1 MEALQGLLGGLA
13 VILMTQNL
21 YYTFIGS
28 LIGTLI
34 GVLPGIGPLAA
45 LSLLLPATVA
55 LPPVAAI
62 AMLTAMFYGSMY
74 GGSITS
80 VLVNIPGEA
89 ASVVTCLDGYA
100 MAKRGRA
107 GPALGMAA
115 LGSFIAGTIAVVVL
129 TFFSPVLSRFAVRL
143 GPPEYCALMVLGLVC
158 TVLMIQGPALK
169 GVVMIGLGAALANI
183 GMDVVSGEFRFTF
196 DTVELTAGVELIA
209 LVIGLFGVSEILFN
223 LEQAARGMAVAT
235 RLRNLWPNRDDWRA
249 SWRPILRGTGVGFA
263 IGLVPGGGPVTASF
277 VSYAAERRLDTRPE
291 TFGTGR
297 IEGVAGP
304 ESANNAAVASGMI
317 PLLSLGIPGNAVTAL
332 LMGALIINGVQPGP
346 MLIVERPEVFWGVI
360 ASMYVG
366 NVFLLILNLPMVG
379 LWVQL
384 LRIPYAVMFPV
395 IMLLALV
402 GAYSANRNF
411 FDLWVMLVFGVFGWF
426 LRKLGYEL
434 APLVLAF
441 VLAPLLEQSLRQSM
455 VMSPDGVLIFLERPL
470 AAALMG
476 VSLMLLLLLLLAAG
490 RGRNRATS
498 EFGGTT

>member
-1 MEALQGLLGGLA
+1 
-13 VILMTQNL
+13 MTAQNL
-21 YYTFIGS
+21 YYTLIGS
-28 LIGTLI
+28 VIGTLI

-62 AMLTAMFYGSMY
+62 AMLTAMFYGAMY
-74 GGSITS
+74 GGSIS
-80 VLVNIPGEA
+80 SILVNIPGEA

-100 MAKRGRA
+100 MAKQGRA

-115 LGSFIAGTIAVVVL
+115 MGSFIAGTLSVVVL
-129 TFFSPVLSRFAVRL
+129 TFFSPMLSEFAIRL

-169 GVVMIGLGAALANI
+169 GLLMIGLGTFLACI

-196 DTVELTAGVELIA
+196 NSIELTAGVELIA
-209 LVIGLFGVSEILFN
+209 LVIGLFGVSEILLN
-223 LEQAARGMAVAT
+223 LEQSARGMVVNSK
-235 RLRNLWPNRDDWRA
+235 LRNLWPSAADWRA
-249 SWRPILRGTGVGFA
+249 SWKPILRGSTLGFG

-277 VSYAAERRLDTRPE
+277 VSYAAERRIDKNPE

-346 MLIVERPEVFWGVI
+346 MLIVERPDIFWGVV

-366 NVFLLILNLPMVG
+366 NVFLLILNLPLVG

-384 LRIPYAVMFPV
+384 LRVPYSVMFP
-395 IMLLALV
+395 IIILLALV
-402 GAYSANRNF
+402 GTYSANRNF
-411 FDLWVMLVFGVFGWF
+411 FDLWVMLGTGVFGWF
-426 LRKLGYEL
+426 LRRMGYEL

-441 VLAPLLEQSLRQSM
+441 VLAPLLEQSLRQSL
-455 VMSPDGVLIFLERPL
+455 VMSPDGFAIFAQRPVSAVLM
-470 AAALMG
+470 AL
-476 VSLMLLLLLLLAAG
+476 SALILLALAFG
-490 RGRNRATS
+490 RTKSKQAI
-498 EFGGTT
+498 GGMT

>member
-1 MEALQGLLGGLA
+1 MEAMSGLLGGLA
-13 VILMTQNL
+13 VMMTVQNL
-21 YYTFIGS
+21 YYVFVGS

-62 AMLTAMFYGSMY
+62 SMLTAMFYGSMY

-80 VLVNIPGEA
+80 ILVNIPGEA

-100 MAKRGRA
+100 MAKQGRA
-107 GPALGMAA
+107 GAALGMAA
-115 LGSFIAGTIAVVVL
+115 LGSFIAGTLATLGL
-129 TFFSPVLSRFAVRL
+129 TFFSPAISGFAIRL
-143 GPPEYCALMVLGLVC
+143 GPPEYCAMMVLGLVC

-169 GVVMIGLGAALANI
+169 GMAMIGLGTVLACI

-196 DTVELTAGVELIA
+196 NSIELTAGVELIA
-209 LVIGLFGVSEILFN
+209 LVIGLFGLSEIFLN
-223 LEQAARGMAVAT
+223 LESAARGMAVST
-235 RLRNLWPNRDDWRA
+235 KLRNLWPTGADWIA
-249 SWRPILRGTGVGFA
+249 SWKPILRGSVLGFG

-277 VSYAAERRLDTRPE
+277 VSYAAERKLDKRPE

-346 MLIVERPEVFWGVI
+346 MLIVERPDVFWGVV
-360 ASMYVG
+360 ASMYIG

-384 LRIPYAVMFPV
+384 LRVPYAVMFP
-395 IMLLALV
+395 IIILLALV
-402 GAYSANRNF
+402 GTYSANRNI
-411 FDLWVMLVFGVFGWF
+411 FDLWVMLGTGVFGWF
-426 LRKLGYEL
+426 LKKLGYEL

-441 VLAPLLEQSLRQSM
+441 VLAPLLEQSLRQSL
-455 VMSPDGVLIFLERPL
+455 VMSPDGWFIFAQRPI
-470 AAALMG
+470 AAAMMALSA
-476 VSLMLLLLLLLAAG
+476 VILLAIFVG
-490 RGRNRATS
+490 RLRPRQT
-498 EFGGTT
+498 EGGIP

>member
-1 MEALQGLLGGLA
+1 MEALNGLIGGLG
-13 VILMTQNL
+13 VIMTAQNL
-21 YYTFIGS
+21 YYTLIGS
-28 LIGTLI
+28 VIGTLI

-62 AMLTAMFYGSMY
+62 AMLTAMFYGAMY
-74 GGSITS
+74 GGSIS
-80 VLVNIPGEA
+80 SILVNIPGEA

-100 MAKRGRA
+100 MAKQGRA

-115 LGSFIAGTIAVVVL
+115 MGSFIAGTLSVVVL
-129 TFFSPVLSRFAVRL
+129 TFFSPMLSEFAIRL

-169 GVVMIGLGAALANI
+169 GLLMIGLGTFLACV

-196 DTVELTAGVELIA
+196 NSIELTAGVELIA
-209 LVIGLFGVSEILFN
+209 LVIGLFGVSEILLN
-223 LEQAARGMAVAT
+223 LEQSARGMVVSSK
-235 RLRNLWPNRDDWRA
+235 LRNLWPSAADWRA
-249 SWRPILRGTGVGFA
+249 SWKPILRGSTLGFG

-277 VSYAAERRLDTRPE
+277 VSYAAERRIDKHPE

-317 PLLSLGIPGNAVTAL
+317 PLLSLGIPGNAVTAM

-346 MLIVERPEVFWGVI
+346 MLIVERPDIFWGVV

-366 NVFLLILNLPMVG
+366 NVFLLILNLPLVG

-384 LRIPYAVMFPV
+384 LRVPYAVMFP
-395 IMLLALV
+395 IIILLALV
-402 GAYSANRNF
+402 GTYSANRNL
-411 FDLWVMLVFGVFGWF
+411 FDLWVMLGTGVFGWF
-426 LRKLGYEL
+426 LRRMGYEL

-441 VLAPLLEQSLRQSM
+441 VLAPLLEQSLRQSL
-455 VMSPDGVLIFLERPL
+455 VMSPDGFAIFAQRPIAAVLM
-470 AAALMG
+470 AL
-476 VSLMLLLLLLLAAG
+476 SALILLALAFG
-490 RGRNRATS
+490 RAKPKQAI
-498 EFGGTT
+498 GGMT

>member
-1 MEALQGLLGGLA
+1 MEALGGLLGGLA
-13 VILMTQNL
+13 VMMTVQNL
-21 YYTFIGS
+21 YYVFVGS
-28 LIGTLI
+28 VIGTLI

-62 AMLTAMFYGSMY
+62 SMLTAMFYGSMY

-100 MAKRGRA
+100 MAKQGRA

-115 LGSFIAGTIAVVVL
+115 MGSFIAGTIATLGL
-129 TFFSPVLSRFAVRL
+129 TFFSPAISSFAIAL
-143 GPPEYCALMVLGLVC
+143 GPPEYCAMMVLGLVC

-169 GVVMIGLGAALANI
+169 GMVMIGLGAFLASV

-196 DTVELTAGVELIA
+196 NSIELTAGVELIA
-209 LVIGLFGVSEILFN
+209 LVIGLFGISEILLN
-223 LEQAARGMAVAT
+223 LEDSARGMVVNT
-235 RLRNLWPNRDDWRA
+235 KLRDLWPTAADWVA
-249 SWRPILRGTGVGFA
+249 SWKPILRGSVLGFG

-277 VSYAAERRLDTRPE
+277 VSYAAERKLDKRPE

-346 MLIVERPEVFWGVI
+346 MLIVQRPDVFWGVV
-360 ASMYVG
+360 ASMYIG

-384 LRIPYAVMFPV
+384 LRVPYAVMFP
-395 IMLLALV
+395 IIILLALV
-402 GAYSANRNF
+402 GTYSANRNI
-411 FDLWVMLVFGVFGWF
+411 FDLWVMLGTGVFGWF

-441 VLAPLLEQSLRQSM
+441 VLAPLLEQSLRQSL
-455 VMSPDGVLIFLERPL
+455 VMSGDGWAIFVQRPVAAGLMALSAVIL
-470 AAALMG
+470 AAI
-476 VSLMLLLLLLLAAG
+476 VIG
-490 RGRNRATS
+490 RLRPRQAQQ
-498 EFGGTT
+498 GGTP

>member
-1 MEALQGLLGGLA
+1 MEALSGLLGGLA
-13 VILMTQNL
+13 VMLTVQNL
-21 YYTFIGS
+21 YYVLVGS
-28 LIGTLI
+28 VIGTLI

-62 AMLTAMFYGSMY
+62 SMLTAMFYGSMY

-100 MAKRGRA
+100 MAKQGRA

-115 LGSFIAGTIAVVVL
+115 LGSFIAGTLATLGL
-129 TFFSPVLSRFAVRL
+129 TFFSPAISAFAIRL
-143 GPPEYCALMVLGLVC
+143 GPPEYCAMMVLGLVC

-169 GVVMIGLGAALANI
+169 GMVMIGLGAILASI

-196 DTVELTAGVELIA
+196 NSIELTAGVELIA
-209 LVIGLFGVSEILFN
+209 LVIGLFGISEILLN
-223 LEQAARGMAVAT
+223 LEDAARGIAVTT
-235 RLRNLWPNRDDWRA
+235 RLRNLWPSAADWIA
-249 SWRPILRGTGVGFA
+249 SWKPILRGSALGFG

-277 VSYAAERRLDTRPE
+277 VSYAAERKLDRRPE

-346 MLIVERPEVFWGVI
+346 MLIVERPDVFWGVV
-360 ASMYVG
+360 ASMYIG

-384 LRIPYAVMFPV
+384 LRVPYAVMFPIIV
-395 IMLLALV
+395 LLALV
-402 GAYSANRNF
+402 GTYSANRNM
-411 FDLWVMLVFGVFGWF
+411 FDLWVMLGTGVFGWF
-426 LRKLGYEL
+426 LRKMGYEL

-441 VLAPLLEQSLRQSM
+441 VLAPLLEQSLRQSL
-455 VMSPDGVLIFLERPL
+455 VMSPDGWMIFAQRPVAAGLMIL
-470 AAALMG
+470 AAII
-476 VSLMLLLLLLLAAG
+476 LLAIAIG
-490 RGRNRATS
+490 RLRPEQAR
-498 EFGGTT
+498 GGTP

>member
-1 MEALQGLLGGLA
+1 
-13 VILMTQNL
+13 MTAQNL
-21 YYTFIGS
+21 YYTLIGS
-28 LIGTLI
+28 VIGTLI

-62 AMLTAMFYGSMY
+62 AMLTAMFYGAMY
-74 GGSITS
+74 GGSIS
-80 VLVNIPGEA
+80 SILVNIPGEA

-100 MAKRGRA
+100 MAKQGRA

-115 LGSFIAGTIAVVVL
+115 MGSFIAGTLSVVVL
-129 TFFSPVLSRFAVRL
+129 TFFSPMLSEFAIRL

-169 GVVMIGLGAALANI
+169 GLLMIGLGTFLACI

-196 DTVELTAGVELIA
+196 NSIELTAGVELIA
-209 LVIGLFGVSEILFN
+209 LVIGLFGVSEILLN
-223 LEQAARGMAVAT
+223 LEQSARGMVVNSK
-235 RLRNLWPNRDDWRA
+235 LRNLWPSAADWRA
-249 SWRPILRGTGVGFA
+249 SWKPILRGSTLGFG

-277 VSYAAERRLDTRPE
+277 VSYAAERRIDKNPE

-346 MLIVERPEVFWGVI
+346 MLIVERPDIFWGVV

-366 NVFLLILNLPMVG
+366 NVFLLILNLPLVG

-384 LRIPYAVMFPV
+384 LRVPYSAMFP
-395 IMLLALV
+395 IIILLALV
-402 GAYSANRNF
+402 GTYSANRNF
-411 FDLWVMLVFGVFGWF
+411 FDLWVMLGTGVFGWF
-426 LRKLGYEL
+426 LRRMGYEL

-441 VLAPLLEQSLRQSM
+441 VLAPLLEQSLRQSL
-455 VMSPDGVLIFLERPL
+455 VMSPDGFAIFAQRPVSAVLM
-470 AAALMG
+470 AL
-476 VSLMLLLLLLLAAG
+476 SALILLALAFG
-490 RGRNRATS
+490 RTKSKQAI
-498 EFGGTT
+498 GGMT

>member
-1 MEALQGLLGGLA
+1 MEALGGLLGGLA
-13 VILMTQNL
+13 VMMTVQNL
-21 YYTFIGS
+21 YYVLVGS
-28 LIGTLI
+28 VIGTLI

-62 AMLTAMFYGSMY
+62 SMLTAMFYGSMY

-89 ASVVTCLDGYA
+89 ASVVTCLDGHA
-100 MAKRGRA
+100 MAKQGRA

-115 LGSFIAGTIAVVVL
+115 LGSFIAGTLATLGL
-129 TFFSPVLSRFAVRL
+129 TFFSPAISGFAIAL
-143 GPPEYCALMVLGLVC
+143 GPPEYCAMMVLGLVC

-169 GVVMIGLGAALANI
+169 GMVMIGLGAFLASI

-196 DTVELTAGVELIA
+196 NSIELTAGVELIA
-209 LVIGLFGVSEILFN
+209 LVIGLFGLSEILLN
-223 LEQAARGMAVAT
+223 LEDSARGMAVT
-235 RLRNLWPNRDDWRA
+235 TKLRNLWPTAADWVA
-249 SWRPILRGTGVGFA
+249 SWKPILRGSVLGFG

-277 VSYAAERRLDTRPE
+277 VSYAAEKRLDKRPE

-346 MLIVERPEVFWGVI
+346 MLIVQRPDVFWGVV
-360 ASMYVG
+360 ASMYIG

-384 LRIPYAVMFPV
+384 LRVPYAVMFPIIV
-395 IMLLALV
+395 LLALV
-402 GAYSANRNF
+402 GTYSANRNI
-411 FDLWVMLVFGVFGWF
+411 FDLWVMLGTGVFGWF

-441 VLAPLLEQSLRQSM
+441 VLAPLLEQSLRQSL
-455 VMSPDGVLIFLERPL
+455 VMSPDGWAIFAQRPVAAGLMVLSAVIL
-470 AAALMG
+470 AAI
-476 VSLMLLLLLLLAAG
+476 VIG
-490 RGRNRATS
+490 RLRPRKAQQ
-498 EFGGTT
+498 GGTP

>member
-1 MEALQGLLGGLA
+1 MEAMSGLLGGLA
-13 VILMTQNL
+13 VMMTVQNL
-21 YYTFIGS
+21 YYVFVGS
-28 LIGTLI
+28 VIGTLI

-62 AMLTAMFYGSMY
+62 SMLTAMFYGSMY

-89 ASVVTCLDGYA
+89 ASVVTCLDGHA
-100 MAKRGRA
+100 MAKQGRA

-115 LGSFIAGTIAVVVL
+115 LGSFIAGTLATLGL
-129 TFFSPVLSRFAVRL
+129 TFFSPAISGFAIRL
-143 GPPEYCALMVLGLVC
+143 GPPEYCAMMVLGLVC

-169 GVVMIGLGAALANI
+169 GMVMIGLGSFLASI

-196 DTVELTAGVELIA
+196 DSIELTAGVELIA
-209 LVIGLFGVSEILFN
+209 LVIGLFGISEILLN
-223 LEQAARGMAVAT
+223 LEDSARGMT
-235 RLRNLWPNRDDWRA
+235 ISTKLKGLWPSAADWVA
-249 SWRPILRGTGVGFA
+249 SWKPILRGSVLGFG

-277 VSYAAERRLDTRPE
+277 VSYAAERKLDRRPE

-304 ESANNAAVASGMI
+304 ESANNAAVASGLI

-332 LMGALIINGVQPGP
+332 LMGALVINGVQPGP
-346 MLIVERPEVFWGVI
+346 MLIVERPDVFWGVV
-360 ASMYVG
+360 ASMYIG

-384 LRIPYAVMFPV
+384 LRVPYAVMFP
-395 IMLLALV
+395 IIILLALV
-402 GAYSANRNF
+402 GTYSANRNI
-411 FDLWVMLVFGVFGWF
+411 FDLWVMLGTGVFGWF

-441 VLAPLLEQSLRQSM
+441 VLAPLLEQSLRQSL
-455 VMSPDGVLIFLERPL
+455 VMSPDGWAIFAQRPV
-470 AAALMG
+470 AAG
-476 VSLMLLLLLLLAAG
+476 LLALSAIILLAIVIG
-490 RGRNRATS
+490 RLRPRQAKQGETP
-498 EFGGTT
+498 